1 MSDQY
6 VNVYRIEK
14 NGIGPYASGFEDY
27 MSKDMPTPYY
37 DAGLPRSLVES
48 ELDKFHFG
56 TPSKHSVKCWIRHS
70 HKLAKAGFKVSLYKV
85 KKNYVHS
92 SEIQSMFIKRH
103 AKKVLEWD
111 VETFCRDI

>member
-1 MSDQY
+1 MTDQY
-6 VNVYRIEK
+6 VNVYRVEK
-14 NGIGPYASGFEDY
+14 RGRGPFKNYADAMSRYLPCPRGDSGLMIWNPEEIAKYRFGAPSAE
-27 MSKDMPTPYY
+27 SLKEWIK
-37 DAGLPRSLVES
+37 LP
-48 ELDKFHFG
+48 
-56 TPSKHSVKCWIRHS
+56 
-70 HKLAKAGFKVSLYKV
+70 HKLHSAGFKVSLYKV